1 MKRLLLIG
9 LVGLSL
15 VGCSNEVQ
23 QKEDLNIYVERA
35 REQNKK
41 QEQIKK
47 QTEQWEL
54 DWEMENG
61 ELYGTKLAK
70 YVVDNA
76 YSMDDIAEMLK
87 DYSSHSCGAYDCTT
101 WNLGNNVTVTAQ
113 YHTNLGLQ
121 IVAKDGYT
129 EIASKAYIK

>member
-54 DWEMENG
+54 DWEMEHG

-87 DYSSHSCGAYDCTT
+87 DYSNHSCGAYDCTT
-101 WNLGNNVTVTAQ
+101 WNLGNNITVTAQ

-121 IVAKDGYT
+121 IVAKDGGT
-129 EIASKAYIK
+129 EIASEAYIK

>member
-1 MKRLLLIG
+1 MKRLLLVS

-87 DYSSHSCGAYDCTT
+87 DYSNHSCGAYDCTT
-101 WNLGNNVTVTAQ
+101 WNLGNNITVTAK

-129 EIASKAYIK
+129 KIASRAYIK